1 MKGTSRSPW
10 PAPVSHASLKP
21 FWDGYARYFE
31 FWDESRYYRE
41 LVSDTVETADVH
53 PGFSCLDLGCGTGA
67 LVTLL
72 AQKGARV
79 TAVDLSTEMLL
90 RARQHVTSKCSPAQI
105 AQVEFRQGDIEEVM
119 NSLSSSSY
127 DLIVASLVV
136 SYLPNY
142 QKVLQEVHRVLKSP
156 GRLVMSNPVPNYKVL
171 TVFTQSFRDVARDIP
186 RLLPAAVNLL
196 RYVLKIRK
204 FGRLGVFHFFTQE
217 ETKRVLCDAGFSERG
232 ITIRPSFGSQVFLAR
247 AEK

>member
-1 MKGTSRSPW
+1 MKGTSRSSGPT
-10 PAPVSHASLKP
+10 PISHSSLKP

-31 FWDESRYYRE
+31 FWDESRYYCD
-41 LVSDTVETADVH
+41 LVRDTVEAADVR

-67 LVTLL
+67 LATLL

-90 RARQHVTSKCSPAQI
+90 RAQQHVTSKCSPPQI

-119 NSLSSSSY
+119 SSLSSSSY

-142 QKVLQEVHRVLKSP
+142 RSVLEEMYRVLRSH

-171 TVFTQSFRDVARDIP
+171 NIFTQSFRDVARDVP
-186 RLLPAAVNLL
+186 RLLPPALNLL

-217 ETKRVLCDAGFSERG
+217 ETKRLLCDAGFGERG
-232 ITIRPSFGSQVFLAR
+232 ITIRRSFGSQVFLAR